1 MGNLMTQKNKSMR
14 ELAQELGTK
23 VPLTPQAKLGFIKVF
38 ILMLFGIKLKPGNFV
53 VGDVLKR
60 KTSDNPKELYEVR
73 QNLYDSG
80 LNRVV
85 LCLDLQNN
93 KLITVNELDFS
104 SLTKFNGVMPGTMVN
119 PNDI

>member
-1 MGNLMTQKNKSMR
+1 MTITTKKKSMR

-23 VPLTPQAKLGFIKVF
+23 VPLTPQAKLGFIKTF
-38 ILMLFGIKLKPGNFV
+38 ILRLFGIKLKPGSFV

>member
-1 MGNLMTQKNKSMR
+1 MTNKKKSIK
-14 ELAQELGTK
+14 ELSKELGTK
-23 VPLTPQAKLGFIKVF
+23 VPLTPQAKLGFIKML
-38 ILMLFGIKLKPGNFV
+38 ILRIFGIKLKPNNFV

-85 LCLDLQNN
+85 LCLDLQHN

-104 SLTKFNGVMPGTMVN
+104 SFTKFNGVMPGTMVN